1 MRTENTGGFR
11 RRQRKVCEWKR
22 KLTRVGKMT
31 LAIGLLVPTA
41 LAQKPPA
48 PTPAPTPPP
57 APAPGSPVSG
67 TNSPVNPA
75 DTGVRP
81 AEDRVVFVL
90 GLVKTSDGSAV
101 PNDAMVERVC
111 NERVRQQVF
120 VSSQGS
126 FSMQLGS
133 KVDAVI
139 DASADSVTQDVT
151 PGNNAMLGIPGHE
164 LQNCELRA
172 TAAGFRP
179 TVVHLV
185 GLTVFAGTVDV
196 GAMVVERSTKVA
208 GNTLSATPYRAPKEA
223 RKAYEK
229 GIAAAKS
236 GNLAQARKDYEKA
249 VEMYPKYLSAWYEL
263 GVVLQKEQDKDG
275 ARAAYKRA
283 CAIDTKFLPPY
294 LSLAMMAYLERN
306 WTEVLELTGH
316 ILDLDPLGHTK
327 VTGYVVDLDP
337 LNSAEAYFY
346 NAVANYELGRV
357 DEAEKSAVKAEH
369 VDLATHYPQ
378 LHLLLAEI
386 YAQKNNYD
394 AAIEEVETYLALV
407 PRGKDVEQVREH
419 LAELEKLNGGV
430 PTSGKA
436 PER

>member
-1 MRTENTGGFR
+1 MN
-11 RRQRKVCEWKR
+11 
-22 KLTRVGKMT
+22 
-31 LAIGLLVPTA
+31 
-41 LAQKPPA
+41 
-48 PTPAPTPPP
+48 
-57 APAPGSPVSG
+57 
-67 TNSPVNPA
+67 PVN
-75 DTGVRP
+75 TSLRP
-81 AEDRVVFVL
+81 GEDRVVFVL
-90 GLVKTSDGSAV
+90 GQVKTSDGSAV

-111 NERVRQQVF
+111 NESVRQQVYAG
-120 VSSQGS
+120 SQGS

-133 KVDAVI
+133 KADAVI
-139 DASADSVTQDVT
+139 DASADSVPQDVT
-151 PGNNAMLGIPGHE
+151 ASNNAMGGIPRHE

-179 TVVHLV
+179 TVVRLV
-185 GLTVFAGTVDV
+185 DLTVSAGTVDV
-196 GAMVVERSTKVA
+196 GAMVVERSTKVG

-229 GIAAAKS
+229 GMAAAKS

-249 VEMYPKYLSAWYEL
+249 VEMYPKYISAWYEL
-263 GVVLQKEQDKDG
+263 GVVLQQEKDKDG

-294 LSLAMMAYLERN
+294 LSLAMMAYSERN

-346 NAVANYELGRV
+346 NAVANYELGRM

-369 VDLATHYPQ
+369 VDLMTHYPQ

-386 YAQKNNYD
+386 YAQKNNYG
-394 AAIEEVETYLALV
+394 AAIEEVETYLALM
-407 PRGKDVEQVREH
+407 PRGKDVEQVREQ
-419 LAELEKLNGGV
+419 LAKLEKLNGGV

-436 PER
+436 QER